1 MLSEEAVVLEQSVS
15 NSSPD
20 SRSPKLDLSQI
31 RNRFP
36 ILSREIH
43 GHPLAFLDNASTTQK
58 PDSVIQAMVDF
69 FEQSNSNVSRGVYTL
84 AEEAT
89 ENYEEA
95 RKTVAKLL
103 NAVSEDEVIFTS
115 GTTAAVNLVAQS
127 WAFQQLKV
135 GDRILVTEMEHH
147 SNLVPWQQICKQ
159 LGIELDYWTI
169 DREGRL
175 DLEDLNQLLSENTKL
190 VAMTAISNVLGSINP
205 VGEVVKRAHSVGAAV
220 FVDAAQAV
228 ARMPIDVQKW
238 DCDFLAFSGHK
249 LYGPTG
255 IGVLWV
261 KQEQMQKMNPWQTG
275 GGMISK
281 VDRQESHWAS
291 GPAKFEA
298 GTPPVA
304 QAAGLTAAIDFIL
317 ETGFD
322 SITRHETELTQICL
336 DKLQGETDV
345 EIYGP
350 ANMESRAGVVSFNLR
365 GVHPHDVAQVLNES
379 GIAVRAGHHCTQVLH
394 SKLGLQASV
403 RLSVGVYNTEEEILR
418 LVTSLQHVRD
428 LLK

>member
-1 MLSEEAVVLEQSVS
+1 MLSEEAVVLEQSAS
-15 NSSPD
+15 NSSPE
-20 SRSPKLDLSQI
+20 SRSPQLDLSQI

-69 FEQSNSNVSRGVYTL
+69 FQQSNSNVSRGVYTL

-147 SNLVPWQQICKQ
+147 SNLVPWQQLCKQ
-159 LGIELDYWTI
+159 FGIELDYWTI

-175 DLEDLNQLLSENTKL
+175 DLEDLNQLLNENTKL
-190 VAMTAISNVLGSINP
+190 VAMTAISNVLGSINS

-261 KQEQMQKMNPWQTG
+261 KQEQMQKMSPWQTG

-291 GPAKFEA
+291 GPSKFEA

-322 SITRHETELTQICL
+322 SITRHETGLTQICL
-336 DKLQGETDV
+336 DKLQSETDV

-350 ANMESRAGVVSFNLR
+350 RTMESRAGVVAFNLR

-403 RLSVGVYNTEEEILR
+403 RLSVGVYNTEEEIQR
-418 LVTSLQHVRD
+418 LANSLQHVRD

>member
-1 MLSEEAVVLEQSVS
+1 MLSEETVVLDQSVS

-20 SRSPKLDLSQI
+20 SRSPQLDLSQI

-69 FEQSNSNVSRGVYTL
+69 FQQSNSNVSRGVYTL

-127 WAFQQLKV
+127 WASQQLKA

-147 SNLVPWQQICKQ
+147 SNLVPWQQLCKQ
-159 LGIELDYWTI
+159 LGIELDYWTV

-205 VGEVVKRAHSVGAAV
+205 VGEVFKKARSMGAAV
-220 FVDAAQAV
+220 FVDAAQK
-228 ARMPIDVQKW
+228 RK
-238 DCDFLAFSGHK
+238 S
-249 LYGPTG
+249 
-255 IGVLWV
+255 
-261 KQEQMQKMNPWQTG
+261 
-275 GGMISK
+275 
-281 VDRQESHWAS
+281 
-291 GPAKFEA
+291 
-298 GTPPVA
+298 
-304 QAAGLTAAIDFIL
+304 
-317 ETGFD
+317 
-322 SITRHETELTQICL
+322 
-336 DKLQGETDV
+336 
-345 EIYGP
+345 
-350 ANMESRAGVVSFNLR
+350 
-365 GVHPHDVAQVLNES
+365 
-379 GIAVRAGHHCTQVLH
+379 
-394 SKLGLQASV
+394 
-403 RLSVGVYNTEEEILR
+403 
-418 LVTSLQHVRD
+418 
-428 LLK
+428 

>member
-1 MLSEEAVVLEQSVS
+1 MLSEEAEVLEQSVS
-15 NSSPD
+15 NSSPV
-20 SRSPKLDLSQI
+20 SRSPQLDLSQI

-69 FEQSNSNVSRGVYTL
+69 FQQSNSNVSRGVYTL

-89 ENYEEA
+89 ENYDEA

-103 NAVSEDEVIFTS
+103 NAVSKDEVIFTS

-175 DLEDLNQLLSENTKL
+175 DLEDLNQLLSESTKL

-205 VGEVVKRAHSVGAAV
+205 IGEVVKRAHSMGAAV

-228 ARMPIDVQKW
+228 AKIPIDVQKW

-261 KQEQMQKMNPWQTG
+261 KQEQKQKMSPWQTG

-281 VDRQESHWAS
+281 VDRQESRWAS

-322 SITRHETELTQICL
+322 SITRHET
-336 DKLQGETDV
+336 
-345 EIYGP
+345 
-350 ANMESRAGVVSFNLR
+350 
-365 GVHPHDVAQVLNES
+365 
-379 GIAVRAGHHCTQVLH
+379 
-394 SKLGLQASV
+394 
-403 RLSVGVYNTEEEILR
+403 
-418 LVTSLQHVRD
+418 
-428 LLK
+428 

>member
-1 MLSEEAVVLEQSVS
+1 MLSEETVVLEQSIS
-15 NSSPD
+15 NSFSD
-20 SRSPKLDLSQI
+20 SRSSQLDLSQI

-69 FEQSNSNVSRGVYTL
+69 FKQSNSNVSRGVYTL

-95 RKTVAKLL
+95 RKKVAKLL
-103 NAVSEDEVIFTS
+103 NAASEDEVIFTS

-147 SNLVPWQQICKQ
+147 SNLVPWQQLCKQ

-175 DLEDLNQLLSENTKL
+175 DLEDLNQLLNENTKL

-205 VGEVVKRAHSVGAAV
+205 IGEVVKRAHSVGATV

-228 ARMPIDVQKW
+228 ARMPIDIQKW

-261 KQEQMQKMNPWQTG
+261 KQEQMQRMSPWQTG
-275 GGMISK
+275 GGMILK

-322 SITRHETELTQICL
+322 SITRHEIGLTQICL
-336 DKLQGETDV
+336 DKLQNETDV

-350 ANMESRAGVVSFNLR
+350 ASMESRAGVVAFNLR

-403 RLSVGVYNTEEEILR
+403 RLSVGIYNTEEEILR

>member
-15 NSSPD
+15 NSFPD
-20 SRSPKLDLSQI
+20 SRSPQLDLSQI

-69 FEQSNSNVSRGVYTL
+69 FQQSNSNVSRGVYTL

-95 RKTVAKLL
+95 RKSVAKLL

-115 GTTAAVNLVAQS
+115 GTTAAVNLLAQS

-147 SNLVPWQQICKQ
+147 SNLVPWQQLCKQ
-159 LGIELDYWTI
+159 LGIELDYWTV

-205 VGEVVKRAHSVGAAV
+205 VGEVVNRAHSIGAAV

-261 KQEQMQKMNPWQTG
+261 KQEQMQKMSPWQTG

-298 GTPPVA
+298 GTPPVV

-336 DKLQGETDV
+336 DKLQSETDV

-350 ANMESRAGVVSFNLR
+350 TSMESRAGVVAFNLR

-403 RLSVGVYNTEEEILR
+403 RLSVGIYNTEEEILR